1 METARTDKGFL
12 GFPLD
17 IRGLNLRGRQWQLFF
32 PGDYEQIPRRRTL
45 RLPRSP
51 KSPYPIGHRVLRGI
65 NRGPDS
71 VAFHERPHITAL
83 HHATVADKQHVTVTY
98 DSLHAHRVSHISM
111 QIEGEICMH
120 IHIAIHIPPGGRALL
135 DDAAGG
141 MSRAGSAPH
150 GIRGA
155 FISFENQVAVV
166 VRLETFKCTDPLRRP
181 SRLRFLVFTGFQRR
195 SASFT

>member
-51 KSPYPIGHRVLRGI
+51 KSPYPIGHRVLCGI
-65 NRGPDS
+65 HRGPDS

-98 DSLHAHRVSHISM
+98 DSHHAHRVSHISM
-111 QIEGEICMH
+111 QIEGDHMFFATLDENICFTRVRL
-120 IHIAIHIPPGGRALL
+120 PR
-135 DDAAGG
+135 
-141 MSRAGSAPH
+141 
-150 GIRGA
+150 
-155 FISFENQVAVV
+155 QVV
-166 VRLETFKCTDPLRRP
+166 VLW
-181 SRLRFLVFTGFQRR
+181 
-195 SASFT
+195 

>member
-32 PGDYEQIPRRRTL
+32 PGDYEQILRRRTL
-45 RLPRSP
+45 RPPRSP
-51 KSPYPIGHRVLRGI
+51 KSPYPIGHRVLCGI
-65 NRGPDS
+65 HRGPDS

-155 FISFENQVAVV
+155 FI
-166 VRLETFKCTDPLRRP
+166 DPPHGSKSTVPGFPGSSKRP
-181 SRLRFLVFTGFQRR
+181 
-195 SASFT
+195 